1 MPRHII
7 RLAAGL
13 LAALALAAPA
23 LALDTWEPYPRGA
36 AALELYATRWGQGND
51 LDAAKGWRA
60 DLLPAWGLDERTHAW
75 LAVGLMAD
83 DGLAGGADFLG
94 AGVFRTL
101 RDGPFKLDVFAQ
113 LAAVGPGLA
122 AASRQAGLEIN
133 VDEEG
138 WGVYSRPIWEWVRD
152 DDGAGGGVVAR
163 RLVWANG
170 MVVQARPDLQFLI
183 EWARESLDGWRS
195 VENGSRNLY
204 WAAGLN
210 RVVSEDLE
218 LIMEARRW
226 EPVGDEDPAWDF
238 TIGVVAVW

>member
-1 MPRHII
+1 MPRPII
-7 RLAAGL
+7 RFAAGL
-13 LAALALAAPA
+13 LALLALAAPA

-36 AALELYATRWGQGND
+36 ATLEVYATRWGQGND
-51 LDAAKGWRA
+51 LDADKGWRA
-60 DLLPAWGLDERTHAW
+60 DLLSAWGLDPRTHAW
-75 LAVGLMAD
+75 LAVGLTTD
-83 DGLAGGADFLG
+83 DGLEGGADFLG

-138 WGVYSRPIWEWVRD
+138 WGVYTRPIWEWTRD
-152 DDGAGGGVVAR
+152 EAAGGGVVAR

-170 MVVQARPDLQFLI
+170 LMIQLRPDTQFLV
-183 EWARESLDGWRS
+183 EWAHESRDGWRS
-195 VENGSRNLY
+195 VDNESRSLY

-210 RVVSEDLE
+210 RVVTEDLE
-218 LIMEARRW
+218 VIMEARRW
-226 EPVGDEDPAWDF
+226 EPEDGEDPAWDF
-238 TIGVVAVW
+238 TIGAVAVW